1 MNILFNARFL
11 NVQSSR
17 FTPHFRLADAGGFR
31 DTSSWMIELEVYAAG
46 LRAPDKLMG
55 LDLELG
61 AIPGLRYKVDTLHDV
76 MFLEA
81 DGPGISIEGIRSIF
95 NKLDLKARFVGQTHS
110 VALSQ
115 SATQVIRP

>member
-1 MNILFNARFL
+1 MCNAA
-11 NVQSSR
+11 VCAS
-17 FTPHFRLADAGGFR
+17 HFRLARRNQFR
-31 DTSSWMIELEVYAAG
+31 KTAFRMIELQVYAAG

-61 AIPGLRYKVDTLHDV
+61 AIPGLHYKVDTLHDV
-76 MFLEA
+76 IFLEA
-81 DGPGISIEGIRSIF
+81 EGPGISIEGIRSIF
-95 NKLDLKARFVGQTHS
+95 NKLDLKARFVGQTHT

>member
-1 MNILFNARFL
+1 
-11 NVQSSR
+11 
-17 FTPHFRLADAGGFR
+17 
-31 DTSSWMIELEVYAAG
+31 MIELEVYAAG

-81 DGPGISIEGIRSIF
+81 DGPGITLEGIRSIF
-95 NKLDLKARFVGQTHS
+95 NKLDLKARFVGQTHT

-115 SATQVIRP
+115 SATQVIHP